1 MVPKAL
7 EKRNEVLFSKL
18 VPGMGKCETLE
29 GESLRAI
36 NRIIY
41 RYYND
46 GDYWFDGY
54 GVETAGPAESFLR
67 QYCPIDLR
75 PELNASDCTED
86 KDYEVQLEIILEK
99 ILTYIE
105 SRTQYTPNHTD
116 MHDCEARYE
125 ARRRE
130 EEEEE
135 RRCEEEEY
143 EYE

>member
-18 VPGMGKCETLE
+18 VPFQGKCETLE

-54 GVETAGPAESFLR
+54 GIETAGPAESFLR

-75 PELNASDCTED
+75 PELDASYGCDD
-86 KDYEVQLEIILEK
+86 KEYEKQLEIILEK

-105 SRTQYTPNHTD
+105 SRTQYAPNYQD

-125 ARRRE
+125 ARRYE
-130 EEEEE
+130 
-135 RRCEEEEY
+135 EEEEY